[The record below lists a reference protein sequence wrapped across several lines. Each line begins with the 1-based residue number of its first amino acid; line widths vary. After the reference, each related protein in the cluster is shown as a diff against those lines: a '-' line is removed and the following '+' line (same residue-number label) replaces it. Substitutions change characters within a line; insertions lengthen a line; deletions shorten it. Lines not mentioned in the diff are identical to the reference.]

1 MNILKI
7 IMLSL
12 LLSGYTHEIK
22 DTETYDG
29 DNFQVLP
36 KPPIGPLLD
45 KCTGAITS
53 KSCETKP
60 VVKAKVK
67 KKAKAVVQAAT
78 KECVECKPIVKE
90 MQVVEEREI
99 PTYKAHEIV
108 LLAGYGANGLDSDA
122 VQGEVETETVTR
134 FYGPVFG
141 VRYTYRVNPEWSGS
155 VEGLTNRTGLFGV
168 GYSFGER
175 R

>member
-1 MNILKI
+1 
-7 IMLSL
+7 
-12 LLSGYTHEIK
+12 
-22 DTETYDG
+22 
-29 DNFQVLP
+29 
-36 KPPIGPLLD
+36 
-45 KCTGAITS
+45 
-53 KSCETKP
+53 
-60 VVKAKVK
+60 
-67 KKAKAVVQAAT
+67 
-78 KECVECKPIVKE
+78 

-99 PTYKAHEIV
+99 PTYRAHEIV

-122 VQGEVETETVTR
+122 VQGQVDTETVTR